1 MTADKARNLVDMFL
15 DQAERRGERPCVW
28 SKPGTSKTFQ
38 PVSWRQV
45 AEQVARLAAALK
57 DMGIRPGDRVA
68 LVSESRPEWLIADLG
83 IMAAGAV
90 TVPTYTTNTERDHAH
105 ILNDSGARGAIVSTA
120 RLARALLPAAMDA
133 GSLDFVI
140 AMEQPKLAQS
150 LNLDVHLWQDVIAN
164 SKGTVAA
171 TRAGIAGIGRD
182 DLACL
187 IYTSGT
193 GGAPK
198 GVMISHGA
206 ILHNCTGAS
215 EVIAEL
221 GLDDGLDKTEVFL
234 SFLPLS
240 HAYEHSGGQFF
251 PLSIG
256 AQIYYAESIEKLA
269 ANMAECRPT
278 IMTVVPRL
286 FEMLR
291 TRVTRAIE
299 EQGGT
304 RARLFHRAV
313 QLGEKRFNDRRS
325 LSLGERI
332 ENVVLDKLVR
342 RKVQQRFGG
351 RVKALVSGGAPL
363 NSDVGLFFHALG
375 LRLLQGYG
383 QTESGPVVSV
393 NRPGLVK
400 IHTVG
405 PPMKATEVRIA
416 EDGEILIRG
425 ELVMKGYWRDDAATA
440 RTIIDGWLHT
450 GDIGIIDEDGHLQIT
465 DRKKDIIVNDK
476 GDNVAPARV
485 EGLLTLEPEIGQ
497 AMLYGDRRPHMVG
510 LLVPDMD
517 WAAKWA
523 GENGKT
529 ADMAALSA
537 DPAFHTA
544 LDKAVGRVNQRLSST
559 EKIRR
564 FAVATA
570 PFSIDNE
577 QMTPTMKIRRH
588 VIVRNYKDVLDALY

>member
-1 MTADKARNLVDMFL
+1 MAMTKSTDPA
-15 DQAERRGERPCVW
+15 
-28 SKPGTSKTFQ
+28 S
-38 PVSWRQV
+38 
-45 AEQVARLAAALK
+45 
-57 DMGIRPGDRVA
+57 
-68 LVSESRPEWLIADLG
+68 
-83 IMAAGAV
+83 MAAG
-90 TVPTYTTNTERDHAH
+90 
-105 ILNDSGARGAIVSTA
+105 SS
-120 RLARALLPAAMDA
+120 ARA
-133 GSLDFVI
+133 SLAVDT
-140 AMEQPKLAQS
+140 MAQS
-150 LNLDVHLWQDVIAN
+150 LDLDIHLWRDVLAA
-164 SKGTVAA
+164 SKGTVAE
-171 TRAGIAGIGRD
+171 TRAAIANTTRD

-206 ILHNCTGAS
+206 ILHNCAGAR

-221 GLDDGLDKTEVFL
+221 GLDDGLDRTEVFL

-269 ANMAECRPT
+269 ANMAEARPT

-291 TRVTRAIE
+291 TRVTRSIE
-299 EQGGT
+299 DQGGT
-304 RARLFHRAV
+304 RAKLFHKALA
-313 QLGEKRFNDRRS
+313 LGEKRFTDRRS
-325 LSLGERI
+325 LSLKERLQ
-332 ENVVLDKLVR
+332 NRVLDRLVR

-363 NSDVGLFFHALG
+363 NSDVGLFFHSLG

-440 RTIIDGWLHT
+440 RTVIDGWLHT

-485 EGLLTLEPEIGQ
+485 EGLLTLETEIGQ
-497 AMLYGDRRPHMVG
+497 AMLYGDRRPHMVA
-510 LLVPDMD
+510 LIVPDMD
-517 WAAKWA
+517 WASQWA
-523 GENGKT
+523 AGNGKP
-529 ADMAALSA
+529 ADMAALAA
-537 DPAFHTA
+537 DPAFHAA
-544 LDKAVGRVNQRLSST
+544 LDKAVSKVNQRLSAI
-559 EKIRR
+559 EKVRR

-588 VIVRNYKDVLDALY
+588 VIVRNYRDVLDALY

>member
-1 MTADKARNLVDMFL
+1 MTAETARNLVDMFL
-15 DQAERRGERPCVW
+15 DQADRRGDRPCVW
-28 SKPGTSKTFQ
+28 SKPEKGKTYR
-38 PVSWRQV
+38 PVSWRSV
-45 AEQVARLAAALK
+45 AEQVAKLAAALK
-57 DMGIRPGDRVA
+57 ALGIQPGDRVA

-90 TVPTYTTNTERDHAH
+90 TVPTYITNTERDHDH
-105 ILNDSGARGAIVSTA
+105 ILRDSGAKGAIVSTA
-120 RLARALLPAAMDA
+120 KLARALLPAAMDA
-133 GSLDFVI
+133 GSVDFVI

-150 LNLDVHLWQDVIAN
+150 LSLDIHLWQDVLAG
-164 SKGTVAA
+164 STGTLAQ
-171 TRAGIAGIGRD
+171 TRADIAGIGRD

-206 ILHNCTGAS
+206 ILHNCAGAR

-256 AQIYYAESIEKLA
+256 AQIYYAESIDKLA
-269 ANMAECRPT
+269 TNMAECRPT

-304 RARLFHRAV
+304 RARLFHRALA
-313 QLGEKRFNDRRS
+313 LGERRFTDRRS
-325 LSLGERI
+325 LSLKERL
-332 ENVVLDKLVR
+332 ENRLLDRLVR

-416 EDGEILIRG
+416 DDGEILIRG
-425 ELVMKGYWRDDAATA
+425 ELVMKGYWRDQAATD
-440 RTIIDGWLHT
+440 RTIMDGWLHT

-497 AMLYGDRRPHMVG
+497 AMIYGDRRPHMVG

-523 GENGKT
+523 AANGKP
-529 ADMAALSA
+529 ADMPSLAA
-537 DPAFHTA
+537 DPAFHAA
-544 LDKAVGRVNQRLSST
+544 LDKAVSKVNQRLSGT
-559 EKIRR
+559 EKVRR

-588 VIVRNYKDVLDALY
+588 VIVRKYRDVLDALY

>member
-1 MTADKARNLVDMFL
+1 MSAETARNLVEMFL
-15 DQAERRGERPCVW
+15 DQADRRGDRPCVW
-28 SKPGTSKTFQ
+28 SKPDKAKTFH
-38 PVSWRQV
+38 PVSWKSV
-45 AEQVARLAAALK
+45 AEQAAKLASALK
-57 DMGIRPGDRVA
+57 DMGIQPGDRVA

-90 TVPTYTTNTERDHAH
+90 TVPTYTTNTERDHDH
-105 ILNDSGARGAIVSTA
+105 ILRDSGAKGAIVSTA
-120 RLARALLPAAMDA
+120 KLARELLPAAMDA
-133 GSLDFVI
+133 GSVDFVI
-140 AMEQPKLAQS
+140 AMEPPKLAQS
-150 LNLDVHLWQDVIAN
+150 LDLDIHLWSDVLAA
-164 SKGTVAA
+164 SKGTVTESRAA
-171 TRAGIAGIGRD
+171 IAGTGRD

-206 ILHNCTGAS
+206 ILHNCAGAR

-256 AQIYYAESIEKLA
+256 AQIYYAESIDKLA

-299 EQGGT
+299 DQGGT
-304 RARLFHRAV
+304 RARLFHKALA
-313 QLGEKRFNDRRS
+313 LGEKRFIDRRS
-325 LSLGERI
+325 LSLAERLQ
-332 ENVVLDKLVR
+332 NRVLDRLVR

-425 ELVMKGYWRDDAATA
+425 ELVMKGYWRDEAATA

-497 AMLYGDRRPHMVG
+497 AMLYGDRRPHMVA
-510 LLVPDMD
+510 LIVPDMD

-523 GENGKT
+523 AENGKP
-529 ADMAALSA
+529 ADMPSLSA
-537 DPAFHTA
+537 DPAFHSVM
-544 LDKAVGRVNQRLSST
+544 DKAVSRVNQRLSST
-559 EKIRR
+559 EKVRR

-570 PFSIDNE
+570 PFGIDNE

-588 VIVRNYKDVLDALY
+588 VIVRHYKDVLDALY

>member
-1 MTADKARNLVDMFL
+1 MTAETARNLVDMFL
-15 DQAERRGERPCVW
+15 DQADRRGDRPCVW
-28 SKPGTSKTFQ
+28 SKPEKGKTYR
-38 PVSWRQV
+38 PVSWRSV
-45 AEQVARLAAALK
+45 AEQAAKLAAALK
-57 DMGIRPGDRVA
+57 ALGIRPGDRVA

-90 TVPTYTTNTERDHAH
+90 TVPTYITNTERDHDH
-105 ILNDSGARGAIVSTA
+105 ILRDSGAKGAIVSTA
-120 RLARALLPAAMDA
+120 KLARALLPAAMDA
-133 GSLDFVI
+133 GSVDFVI

-150 LNLDVHLWQDVIAN
+150 LSLEIHLWQDVLAG
-164 SKGTVAA
+164 SAGTLAQ
-171 TRAGIAGIGRD
+171 TRADIAGIGRD

-206 ILHNCTGAS
+206 ILHNCAGAR

-256 AQIYYAESIEKLA
+256 AQIYYAESIDKLA
-269 ANMAECRPT
+269 TNMAECRPT

-291 TRVTRAIE
+291 TRVTRSIE

-304 RARLFHRAV
+304 RAKLFHRALA
-313 QLGEKRFNDRRS
+313 LGERRFTDRRS
-325 LSLGERI
+325 LSLKERL
-332 ENVVLDKLVR
+332 ENRLLDRLVR

-416 EDGEILIRG
+416 DDGEILIRG
-425 ELVMKGYWRDDAATA
+425 ELVMKGYWRDQAATD
-440 RTIIDGWLHT
+440 RTIMDGWLHT

-497 AMLYGDRRPHMVG
+497 AMIYGDRRPHMVG

-523 GENGKT
+523 AANGKP
-529 ADMAALSA
+529 ADMPSLAA
-537 DPAFHTA
+537 DPAFHAA
-544 LDKAVGRVNQRLSST
+544 LDKAVSKVNQRLSGT
-559 EKIRR
+559 EKVRR

-588 VIVRNYKDVLDALY
+588 VIVRKYRDVLDALY

>member
-1 MTADKARNLVDMFL
+1 MSAESAQNLVEMFL
-15 DQAERRGERPCVW
+15 DQADRRGDRPCVW
-28 SKPGTSKTFQ
+28 SKPDKAKTFQ

-45 AEQVARLAAALK
+45 AEQAAKLAAALRV
-57 DMGIRPGDRVA
+57 MGIQPGDRVA

-120 RLARALLPAAMDA
+120 KLARALLPAAMGTSA
-133 GSLDFVI
+133 MDFVI
-140 AMEQPKLAQS
+140 CIEPPKVSQS
-150 LNLDVHLWQDVIAN
+150 HLDIHLWQDVLAG
-164 SKGTVAA
+164 SKGAVADA
-171 TRAGIAGIGRD
+171 RASVAGIGRD

-206 ILHNCTGAS
+206 ILHNCAGAR

-221 GLDDGLDKTEVFL
+221 GLDDGLDRTEVFL

-269 ANMAECRPT
+269 ANMAEARPT

-299 EQGGT
+299 DQGGT
-304 RARLFHRAV
+304 RAKLFHRAV
-313 QLGEKRFNDRRS
+313 KLGQKRFTDRRS
-325 LSLGERI
+325 LSLRERL
-332 ENVVLDKLVR
+332 ENRVLDRLVR

-425 ELVMKGYWRDDAATA
+425 ELVMKGYWRDEAATA
-440 RTIIDGWLHT
+440 RAIVDGWLHT

-485 EGLLTLEPEIGQ
+485 EGLLTLEAEIGQ
-497 AMLYGDRRPHMVG
+497 AMLYGDRRPHMVA

-517 WAAKWA
+517 WAGKWA
-523 GENGKT
+523 AENGKPRDMET
-529 ADMAALSA
+529 LAADAAFHAAL
-537 DPAFHTA
+537 DR
-544 LDKAVGRVNQRLSST
+544 AVSRVNQRLST
-559 EKIRR
+559 VEKVRR
-564 FAVATA
+564 FAVAA
-570 PFSIDNE
+570 EPFSIDNE

-588 VIVRNYKDVLDALY
+588 VIVRRYKDVLDGLY

>member
-1 MTADKARNLVDMFL
+1 MTAETARNLVDMFL
-15 DQAERRGERPCVW
+15 DQADRRGDRPCVW
-28 SKPGTSKTFQ
+28 SKPDKGKSYR
-38 PVSWRQV
+38 PVSWRSV
-45 AEQVARLAAALK
+45 AEQAAKLAAALK
-57 DMGIRPGDRVA
+57 AMGIRPGDRVA

-90 TVPTYTTNTERDHAH
+90 TVPTYITNTERDHDH
-105 ILNDSGARGAIVSTA
+105 ILRDSGAKGAIVSTA
-120 RLARALLPAAMDA
+120 KLARALLPAAMDA
-133 GSLDFVI
+133 GSVDFVI

-150 LNLDVHLWQDVIAN
+150 LSLDIHLWQEVLAG
-164 SKGTVAA
+164 STGTVAQ
-171 TRAGIAGIGRD
+171 TRADVAGIGRD

-206 ILHNCTGAS
+206 ILHNCDGAR
-215 EVIAEL
+215 EVITEL

-256 AQIYYAESIEKLA
+256 AQIYYAESIDKLA
-269 ANMAECRPT
+269 TNMAECRPT

-291 TRVTRAIE
+291 TRVTRSIE

-304 RARLFHRAV
+304 RGKLFSRALA
-313 QLGEKRFNDRRS
+313 LGERRFTDRRS
-325 LSLGERI
+325 LSLRERL
-332 ENVVLDKLVR
+332 ENRVLDRLVR

-416 EDGEILIRG
+416 DDGEILIRG
-425 ELVMKGYWRDDAATA
+425 ELVMKGYWRDQAATD

-497 AMLYGDRRPHMVG
+497 AMIYGDRRPHMVG

-523 GENGKT
+523 AANGKA
-529 ADMAALSA
+529 ADMLSLAA
-537 DPAFHTA
+537 DPAFHAA
-544 LDKAVGRVNQRLSST
+544 LDKAVSKVNQRLSGT
-559 EKIRR
+559 EKVRR

-588 VIVRNYKDVLDALY
+588 VIVRKYRDVLDALY